1 MAFSGVFARPPRNT
15 HEVMQPTAYMNRE
28 KLSQVHIPDV
38 QQILSDKYA
47 VYDAGG
53 VGELDVR
60 ALLKTYGNRKEA
72 DILAGSWQGGA

>member
-1 MAFSGVFARPPRNT
+1 VR
-15 HEVMQPTAYMNRE
+15 
-28 KLSQVHIPDV
+28 IPDV

-60 ALLKTYGNRKEA
+60 RF
-72 DILAGSWQGGA
+72 